1 LDVHRRVSLV
11 PENHVIGSDDRI
23 TLLKHFSCQS
33 AVRHCN
39 SIFISQSNIQ
49 YYHHH
54 SSSGHVSPFT
64 IFETRQTSFRFKR
77 TQRVRSNPGR
87 YSPCYVRVWAPRGSR
102 VSVPSQ
108 HHPPH
113 LSKRA
118 TCRTPDP
125 SALLRSMSRPSRH
138 PPAVAVVHR
147 PRGSLPGMQLLGF
160 ERTPPNT
167 TAPLPPI
174 LSTVLATP
182 QIHTHDNQTTRNHD
196 HTPI

>member
-1 LDVHRRVSLV
+1 MTVPIKHPILPSPSFIVRQAGMFPHSRSSKPDKRHSVSNESKGPPSAAIPGDTHHATSAFGHPGGRAFQYRRNTTHL
-11 PENHVIGSDDRI
+11 
-23 TLLKHFSCQS
+23 TLC
-33 AVRHCN
+33 
-39 SIFISQSNIQ
+39 
-49 YYHHH
+49 
-54 SSSGHVSPFT
+54 
-64 IFETRQTSFRFKR
+64 
-77 TQRVRSNPGR
+77 
-87 YSPCYVRVWAPRGSR
+87 
-102 VSVPSQ
+102 
-108 HHPPH
+108 
-113 LSKRA
+113 KRA
-118 TCRTPDP
+118 TSRTPDP